1 MRNGM
6 TDYAEPAMTV
16 SQKAEAQAARF
27 DAATMADMDAIM
39 AIERAAYPLPWSRD
53 SFAHIVTRQGTGC
66 GDYAVQLLWARQPSG
81 TEAVLGYFVALFG
94 FEEMHLL
101 NLAVHPDFQARGCS
115 LLLLQH
121 LRNWAQ
127 GCGARVLWLEVR
139 ESNMR
144 AQEIYRRFGFLPV
157 AMRKH
162 YYPTLEGG
170 REHAAVMQLLLS
182 PEDTPR
188 LG

>member
-1 MRNGM
+1 M
-6 TDYAEPAMTV
+6 TDCAGPAITA
-16 SQKAEAQAARF
+16 SQEVDRQAARF
-27 DAATMADMDAIM
+27 DAATMPDMDAIM

-66 GDYAVQLLWARQPSG
+66 GDYVVQLLWARQPSG
-81 TEAVLGYFVALFG
+81 TEAVLGYFVALLG

-162 YYPTLEGG
+162 YYPTPEGG
-170 REHAAVMQLLLS
+170 REHAAVMQLLLP
-182 PEDTPR
+182 PENTLR
-188 LG
+188 QR

>member
-1 MRNGM
+1 MTNGSGFAV
-6 TDYAEPAMTV
+6 TALQE
-16 SQKAEAQAARF
+16 R
-27 DAATMADMDAIM
+27 DAATVRFSAATMGDVAAIM
-39 AIERAAYPLPWSRD
+39 DIERAAYPLPWSRD